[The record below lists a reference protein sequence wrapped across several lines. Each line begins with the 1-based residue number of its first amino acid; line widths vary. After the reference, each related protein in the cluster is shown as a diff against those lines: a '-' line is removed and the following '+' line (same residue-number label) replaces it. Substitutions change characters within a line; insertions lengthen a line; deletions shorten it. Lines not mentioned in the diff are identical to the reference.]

1 VSFAVFVARER
12 PGRGARLFGD
22 NQKVDAMSERPKEPP
37 KQPPED
43 PELGPSGPRT
53 PYPVDEPPDPKGV
66 GSEPDY
72 FPGKPAGGDLPKM

>member
-1 VSFAVFVARER
+1 MNWATNPERE
-12 PGRGARLFGD
+12 
-22 NQKVDAMSERPKEPP
+22 QP

-43 PELGPSGPRT
+43 PEIGPKGPRT
-53 PYPVDEPPDPKGV
+53 PYPVDEPPDPHGA